1 MIVSGLEE
9 LKGRRGEILQRA
21 ADHGANHVRVF
32 GSAARGDARP
42 GGDVDLVVQMEP
54 GRSLIDFV
62 ALWQE
67 LEDLL
72 DSRVDLVSEGGISP
86 HMRERILSEAVEL

>member
-1 MIVSGLEE
+1 MSVTGLKD
-9 LKGRRGEILQRA
+9 LKGRRDEILERA
-21 ADHGANHVRVF
+21 AQHGAHRVRVF

-42 GGDVDLVVQMEP
+42 GSDVDLVVQMEP

-67 LEDLL
+67 LEELL

-86 HMRERILSEAVEL
+86 YMRERILAEAIEL